1 MTEPSPIA
9 AVEMSA
15 RRAWTLAVLI
25 AAVFFAAVAP
35 TLRWLDYTNGN
46 ENIVV
51 QTALQMRHGGPKL
64 LPQLNGEPRVKK
76 PPLVAWV
83 TAAAMRPSTIQQLDD
98 PKARDAAYH
107 DLAFQTRLPAL
118 LAGCLVI
125 LATFEIGRV
134 WGGGAVGLSAAMVVA
149 TNLLFLKYIRQ
160 STTDAHLAAWVAI
173 TNAFLFH
180 GLLRGRWW
188 VACAGGG
195 VTLGLAFMCKGPVA
209 LVETVV
215 PAIAAAA
222 VLRGAVKS
230 RFGRVNNSGP
240 LPLPPPAREEGMK
253 IVLPVFLGVL
263 VFAAIAL
270 PWFIYVLTTVKG
282 VGSTWTSEVSRE
294 GATNLEVG
302 NPRVYLLLGPMMAPW
317 LVFGVVG
324 LLALWQRRREAAA
337 WLPTVFCVVPLLV
350 MVWFRDRKDRYMLP
364 LVVPAAIICGYG
376 VVVWM
381 RSWATQRNVADKLV
395 LALHT
400 LLLLGLSVGLLIA
413 GHLSLRTVFERPWYP
428 KAMVAWGVVAVAAFA
443 MLTGLL
449 QRRRAWAVPGGSFLL
464 MLGVLTVFLVG
475 YRNSRDGRSPLKP
488 LTDAI
493 VEQAPGAVVYDW
505 LPRGRV
511 DEQIAL
517 YLNRTILRADPA
529 TLQPID
535 RPMVL
540 IMRQARQ
547 DDLPLPPK
555 GWSLIATA
563 DEGAAKWFA
572 FLRRPR

>member
-1 MTEPSPIA
+1 
-9 AVEMSA
+9 MSA
-15 RRAWTLAVLI
+15 SRAWALAVLI
-25 AAVFFAAVAP
+25 AATFFTAVAP
-35 TLRWLDYTNGN
+35 TLGWLDYTSGN

-64 LPQLNGEPRVKK
+64 LPELNGEPRVKK
-76 PPLVAWV
+76 PPLVTWV

-98 PKARDAAYH
+98 PKTRDAAYH

-118 LAGCLVI
+118 IAGCLVI
-125 LATFEIGRV
+125 LATFEIGRL
-134 WGGGAVGLSAAMVVA
+134 WGGGAVGLSAAMIVA

-160 STTDAHLAAWVAI
+160 STTDAHLTAWVAI

-188 VACAGGG
+188 IACVGGG

-209 LVETVV
+209 LVESVV
-215 PAIAAAA
+215 PA
-222 VLRGAVKS
+222 VVGAVVLCFAGKS
-230 RFGRVNNSGP
+230 RFVGQSSHGP
-240 LPLPPPAREEGMK
+240 LPLPPPARGGGMK
-253 IVLPVFLGVL
+253 IAVPAVVGVL
-263 VFAAIAL
+263 IFAAIAL

-294 GATNLEVG
+294 GATNLDVG
-302 NPRVYLLLGPMMAPW
+302 NPRVYLMLGPMMAPW

-337 WLPTVFCVVPLLV
+337 WLPTIFALVPLLV

-364 LVVPAAIICGYG
+364 MVVPAAVICGYG

-381 RSWATQRNVADKLV
+381 RSWRSPRNLADKVV
-395 LALHT
+395 LALHG
-400 LLLLGLSVGLLIA
+400 LLMVGLIAGLLIA
-413 GHLSLRTVFERPWYP
+413 GSGPMKTIFGTPWYP
-428 KAMVAWGVVAVAAFA
+428 KPLAIWAGVAFGAVVL
-443 MLTGLL
+443 LTVVL
-449 QRRRAWAVPGGSFLL
+449 QRRRAWPVPVATFGL
-464 MLGVLTVFLVG
+464 MLGVLAMLLIG
-475 YRNSRDGRSPLKP
+475 YRDSQDGRSPLKP

-493 VEQAPGAVVYDW
+493 IEQAPNAVVYDW
-505 LPRGRV
+505 LPRGRA

-540 IMRQARQ
+540 IMRRAKQ
-547 DDLPLPPK
+547 DDYPAPPK
-555 GWSLIATA
+555 DWKLIATA

-572 FLRRPR
+572 FLRRAN